1 MAESDRS
8 QRELGRGVAG
18 PGRRIDVAGVVAL
31 TDPGPAAA
39 GVVVTDEQGRMLAN
53 RSHYL
58 GPASLKDATAE
69 ALLGAARLAREGGLE
84 APIFRIDDPDLVQT
98 LQASQGAVPTTSG
111 SERERGL
118 LRALRETLAQ
128 LPGHRLEAISAGANR
143 ARPVALTPLVD
154 WLPERTRRAEGLEV
168 RPLGDGRYEVQSES
182 EPGKVYHVTLRGE
195 PSTSGAGGQADE
207 GEDLVA
213 CECADFLFRNIP
225 CKHLFAVA
233 RETGSFDRLFHPARS
248 ADGAGSANEA
258 GVRPLPG

>member
-1 MAESDRS
+1 MVRS
-8 QRELGRGVAG
+8 V
-18 PGRRIDVAGVVAL
+18 D
-31 TDPGPAAA
+31 
-39 GVVVTDEQGRMLAN
+39 
-53 RSHYL
+53 
-58 GPASLKDATAE
+58 
-69 ALLGAARLAREGGLE
+69 
-84 APIFRIDDPDLVQT
+84 

-233 RETGSFDRLFHPARS
+233 REVGALFHPARG
-248 ADGAGSANEA
+248 ADGAGSASGA
-258 GVRPLPG
+258 GARPLPG

>member
-98 LQASQGAVPTTSG
+98 LQSPAGA
-111 SERERGL
+111 ERGL
-118 LRALRETLAQ
+118 LRALREALAQ

-168 RPLGDGRYEVQSES
+168 RPLGD
-182 EPGKVYHVTLRGE
+182 
-195 PSTSGAGGQADE
+195 
-207 GEDLVA
+207 
-213 CECADFLFRNIP
+213 
-225 CKHLFAVA
+225 
-233 RETGSFDRLFHPARS
+233 
-248 ADGAGSANEA
+248 
-258 GVRPLPG
+258 

>member
-1 MAESDRS
+1 VAESERA

-58 GPASLKDATAE
+58 GTESLKDATAE

-84 APIFRIDDPDLVQT
+84 APIFRIDDPALVQA
-98 LQASQGAVPTTSG
+98 LQGPPGGAG
-111 SERERGL
+111 AERGL
-118 LRALRETLAQ
+118 LRALRDALAQ
-128 LPGHRLEAISAGANR
+128 LPGHRLEAIGAGANR

-195 PSTSGAGGQADE
+195 PSSSGEARQADE
-207 GEDLVA
+207 GEELVA
-213 CECADFLFRNIP
+213 CECADFLYRNIP

-248 ADGAGSANEA
+248 AGSAGA
-258 GVRPLPG
+258 RPLSG

>member
-1 MAESDRS
+1 
-8 QRELGRGVAG
+8 
-18 PGRRIDVAGVVAL
+18 
-31 TDPGPAAA
+31 
-39 GVVVTDEQGRMLAN
+39 VVVTDEQGRMLAN

-58 GPASLKDATAE
+58 GTASLKDATAE
-69 ALLGAARLAREGGLE
+69 ALLGAARLARDGGLE
-84 APIFRIDDPDLVQT
+84 APVFRVDDPDLVRS
-98 LQASQGAVPTTSG
+98 LQSAPAGAPGGGGT
-111 SERERGL
+111 ERERGL

-128 LPGHRLEAISAGANR
+128 LPGHRLEAISASANR

-195 PSTSGAGGQADE
+195 PATPDATGQAE
-207 GEDLVA
+207 GEDELVA
-213 CECADFLFRNIP
+213 CECADFLYRNIP

-248 ADGAGSANEA
+248 AGGAGA
-258 GVRPLPG
+258 RPLSG

>member
-1 MAESDRS
+1 MAESDRA

-58 GPASLKDATAE
+58 GPASLKDAAAE

-84 APIFRIDDPDLVQT
+84 APILRIDDPDLVQT
-98 LQASQGAVPTTSG
+98 LQSPAGA
-111 SERERGL
+111 ERGL
-118 LRALRETLAQ
+118 LRALREALAQ

-168 RPLGDGRYEVQSES
+168 RPLGDGRFEVQSES

-195 PSTSGAGGQADE
+195 PSTSGAAGQADE

-233 RETGSFDRLFHPARS
+233 RETGSFDRLFHPPRS
-248 ADGAGSANEA
+248 ADGAGSANGA